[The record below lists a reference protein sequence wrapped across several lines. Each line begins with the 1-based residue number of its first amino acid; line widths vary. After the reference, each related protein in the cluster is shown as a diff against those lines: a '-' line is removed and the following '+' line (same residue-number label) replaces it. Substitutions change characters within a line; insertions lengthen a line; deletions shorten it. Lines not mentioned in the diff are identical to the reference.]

1 LFQHRLNLA
10 GIERALRDVQR
21 AFPEI
26 NERLNAKRDPMS
38 DRIVEHMLAGY
49 AFVDRLLAQRIDVLK
64 MGQLSNLLELNHL
77 VLCGVDPEE
86 RRHVHRHMAETERHF
101 YETENGGVRDLVEW
115 LERHP
120 ERSPWRRAAGAY
132 VRILSEPQL
141 FIEGNHRAGALI
153 MSYLLAQRGAPP
165 FVLTA
170 ANAEAYFRPSTLIRV
185 TRKDSFSALW
195 KVPQL
200 VKRFA
205 AFLEREC
212 DPSLLIR
219 AVDADR
225 PASELVPA
233 GRSA

>member
-1 LFQHRLNLA
+1 MFQHRLNLG

-21 AFPEI
+21 AFPDI

-38 DRIVEHMLAGY
+38 DRIVENMLAGY
-49 AFVDRLLAQRIDVLK
+49 AFVDRLLAERIDVLK
-64 MGQLSNLLELNHL
+64 MGQLSHLLELDHI

-86 RRHVHRHMAETERHF
+86 RRHSHRHMAATERHF

-141 FIEGNHRAGALI
+141 FIEGNHRVGALI
-153 MSYLLAQRGAPP
+153 MSYLLARDGAPP
-165 FVLTA
+165 FVLTPV
-170 ANAEAYFRPSTLIRV
+170 NAEAYFRPSTLIRV

-195 KVPQL
+195 KLRKL
-200 VKRFA
+200 VKEFA
-205 AFLEREC
+205 AFLERVS
-212 DPSLLIR
+212 DPSLLIDIT
-219 AVDADR
+219 DAER
-225 PASELVPA
+225 PRSGLVAA
-233 GRSA
+233 GRWT